1 MKAMVEHRSHVSG
14 SKRQIAQVYPAGE
27 TLHGHAEQHDLSL
40 YLIRIWVTKFE
51 AGNSVTMPRSWGSAG
66 L

>member
-1 MKAMVEHRSHVSG
+1 
-14 SKRQIAQVYPAGE
+14 VYPAGE